1 MATTLPRPDEA
12 AIRTATLFARPFFED
27 KARAFWVLQAIGWS
41 GYLILRSVSTLSNG
55 FGLQTIVSN
64 IVEAIVGYCITLL
77 LSTLYGYYRRF
88 PRITGVLLS
97 IFTLGAATFLYALL
111 DAFSFSF
118 IKLAAPGIDLTLL
131 LGTIFINFT
140 VLAGWSALYFGI
152 NFYLIVE
159 EQIDQMQHLE
169 TQASSAQ
176 LAMLRY
182 QLNPHFLFNTLNS
195 ISTLVLLKQTER
207 ANAMLSRLSSFLRY
221 TLANEPT
228 ANVTIAQEI
237 ETLKLYLE
245 IEKMRFEDRL
255 RPKFDVDPAVEKGRL
270 PSLLLQP
277 LVENAIKYAVT
288 PQGGRRR
295 NLRFRAARR
304 GSGAA
309 RRIRYRA
316 GIAGKQKPAKPFNRR
331 RHRQYQGATGTGLWP
346 GPYLQGAGH
355 AAGRVRGRDR
365 DPVSARRA
373 AQGDTVTTA
382 GIIHRPDRAAPASE
396 NKTIM
401 TIRTIL
407 VDDEPLA
414 IQGLELRLQAH
425 DDVEIVAKC
434 QNGREAISAIKTHK
448 PDLVFLDIQMPGFD
462 GFSVVQGMMEVE
474 PPLFVFVTA
483 YSDHA
488 LRAFEAQ
495 AVDYLMKPV
504 EEARLADTLDR
515 VRQRLS
521 EKRGVEENEKL
532 KEVLA
537 EVAPEAAADM
547 AGDMVGR
554 RRSEV
559 SANRFEKL
567 INIKDRGQI
576 FRVDVDTI
584 ERIDAAG
591 DYMCIYTGDN
601 TLILRETM
609 KDLEKRLD
617 PRRFQRVHRSTIV
630 NLDLVKQVKPHT
642 NGECFLVL
650 DSGASVKVSRSY
662 RDVVARFVH

>member
-1 MATTLPRPDEA
+1 
-12 AIRTATLFARPFFED
+12 
-27 KARAFWVLQAIGWS
+27 
-41 GYLILRSVSTLSNG
+41 
-55 FGLQTIVSN
+55 
-64 IVEAIVGYCITLL
+64 
-77 LSTLYGYYRRF
+77 
-88 PRITGVLLS
+88 
-97 IFTLGAATFLYALL
+97 
-111 DAFSFSF
+111 
-118 IKLAAPGIDLTLL
+118 
-131 LGTIFINFT
+131 
-140 VLAGWSALYFGI
+140 
-152 NFYLIVE
+152 
-159 EQIDQMQHLE
+159 
-169 TQASSAQ
+169 
-176 LAMLRY
+176 
-182 QLNPHFLFNTLNS
+182 
-195 ISTLVLLKQTER
+195 
-207 ANAMLSRLSSFLRY
+207 
-221 TLANEPT
+221 
-228 ANVTIAQEI
+228 
-237 ETLKLYLE
+237 
-245 IEKMRFEDRL
+245 
-255 RPKFDVDPAVEKGRL
+255 
-270 PSLLLQP
+270 
-277 LVENAIKYAVT
+277 
-288 PQGGRRR
+288 
-295 NLRFRAARR
+295 
-304 GSGAA
+304 
-309 RRIRYRA
+309 
-316 GIAGKQKPAKPFNRR
+316 
-331 RHRQYQGATGTGLWP
+331 
-346 GPYLQGAGH
+346 
-355 AAGRVRGRDR
+355 
-365 DPVSARRA
+365 
-373 AQGDTVTTA
+373 
-382 GIIHRPDRAAPASE
+382 
-396 NKTIM
+396 M

-425 DDVEIVAKC
+425 DDIEIIEKC
-434 QNGREAISAIKTHK
+434 SNGREAIRAIKTHK

-462 GFSVVQGMMEVE
+462 GFSVVQGLMEVE

-504 EEARLADTLDR
+504 EEARLADTIER

-521 EKRGVEENEKL
+521 EKRGVEEVEKL

-537 EVAPEAAADM
+537 EHAPEAAADM
-547 AGDMVGR
+547 ADGGGDA
-554 RRSEV
+554 V

-650 DSGASVKVSRSY
+650 NSGASVKVSRSY